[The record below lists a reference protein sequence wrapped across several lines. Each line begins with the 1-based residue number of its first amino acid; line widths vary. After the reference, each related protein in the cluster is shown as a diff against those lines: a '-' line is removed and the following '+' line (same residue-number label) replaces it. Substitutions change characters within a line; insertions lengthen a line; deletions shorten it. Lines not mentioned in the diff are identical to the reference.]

1 MRKMKFLKTLLFPR
15 ALQKLQ
21 NWVNVSFISYLK
33 FFCLITLKKLTFTVS
48 IKPVASCQVKKLLG

>member
-1 MRKMKFLKTLLFPR
+1 MRKMKFLKTLIFPR

-33 FFCLITLKKLTFTVS
+33 FFCLTILKKLTFAVG
-48 IKPVASCQVKKLLG
+48 IKPVAGCQVKKLPG